1 MDESMRNLGLS
12 KIMLLNIILSMG
24 KMGSGTRVLEI
35 TELSFL

>member
-12 KIMLLNIILSMG
+12 KIPLSNIILSMG
-24 KMGSGTRVLEI
+24 KMGSWTRVLEI